1 MVLLTRLREL
11 CCHGKRLPTLSRRFN
26 PFVRQF
32 AVVLRNFKSNPDP
45 FAGFGCDGR
54 VLRRVQRIEL
64 VTIAWMTVETAVAL
78 SAAWMARSPALL
90 AFGGDSA
97 IELLSG
103 MVVLW
108 RFRAH
113 AADEQSEIKAAR
125 IAAACYSSSRF
136 TCPRPRQ

>member
-1 MVLLTRLREL
+1 MPSAPQISTKDAI
-11 CCHGKRLPTLSRRFN
+11 G
-26 PFVRQF
+26 
-32 AVVLRNFKSNPDP
+32 
-45 FAGFGCDGR
+45 
-54 VLRRVQRIEL
+54 RVQRIEL
-64 VTIAWMTVETAVAL
+64 VTIAWMTVETGVAL

-113 AADEQSEIKAAR
+113 AAAEQSERHAAR
-125 IAAACYSSSRF
+125 IAAALLF
-136 TCPRPRQ
+136 HPRGLRVRGLGNGTSGIQ